1 MIKAANYHI
10 HKKNGYLVIVNHDTP
25 VCPKCGGGLSVRGS
39 YPRSMKDASGSSHT
53 FRLRQLYCSTCHRT
67 HSEIPDCMKAFKH
80 YSSEVIEKVL
90 NGELDHFPGDAS
102 TSYRWQKNNTHTLQ

>member
-1 MIKAANYHI
+1 
-10 HKKNGYLVIVNHDTP
+10 
-25 VCPKCGGGLSVRGS
+25 
-39 YPRSMKDASGSSHT
+39 
-53 FRLRQLYCSTCHRT
+53 
-67 HSEIPDCMKAFKH
+67 MKAFKH